1 MFLNIMICH
10 AHQDFYVTKTFDNLT
25 VRIKTGYEYEE
36 INKLKI
42 LGELGQRMLE
52 KADYKGKILIDF
64 NHYYTGKCEP
74 DYFISYDN
82 GSIKYTWDNNLR
94 PKPVLSSSGLV
105 IRIVSSRLDYKKT
118 LELLN
123 YAIENKDYIK
133 KNQDEIKYV
142 QNYCQWFVNS
152 IDTVEIKNILNRNQ
166 SIIVSEI
173 LKQKVYVAD
182 STWNFGTSYFYQND
196 SFNFLVRAYNGIPD
210 TVALSVK
217 NVYQV
222 VQVGSGS
229 KIIFDTDSSFYYV
242 GWYGNRV
249 VSQRHIVENTKNN
262 YQGFSVKEIGDDMLT
277 IYFSR
282 FATKEEEEKGIAD
295 FYYSQT
301 SIYDIK
307 NDKWVPDIRR
317 NLIER

>member
-25 VRIKTGYEYEE
+25 VRIKTGYEYGE

-94 PKPVLSSSGLV
+94 PKSVLSSSGLV
-105 IRIVSSRLDYKKT
+105 IRIVSSRIDYKKT

-133 KNQDEIKYV
+133 KNQD
-142 QNYCQWFVNS
+142 
-152 IDTVEIKNILNRNQ
+152 
-166 SIIVSEI
+166 
-173 LKQKVYVAD
+173 
-182 STWNFGTSYFYQND
+182 
-196 SFNFLVRAYNGIPD
+196 
-210 TVALSVK
+210 
-217 NVYQV
+217 
-222 VQVGSGS
+222 
-229 KIIFDTDSSFYYV
+229 
-242 GWYGNRV
+242 
-249 VSQRHIVENTKNN
+249 
-262 YQGFSVKEIGDDMLT
+262 
-277 IYFSR
+277 
-282 FATKEEEEKGIAD
+282 
-295 FYYSQT
+295 
-301 SIYDIK
+301 
-307 NDKWVPDIRR
+307 
-317 NLIER
+317 

>member
-1 MFLNIMICH
+1 MICH

-42 LGELGQRMLE
+42 LGELGQKMLE
-52 KADYKGKILIDF
+52 KADYKGAVLIDF
-64 NHYYTGKCEP
+64 NHYYTGTCEP

-82 GSIKYTWDNNLR
+82 GAIKNTWDN
-94 PKPVLSSSGLV
+94 KKTKAVLSTSGLV
-105 IRIVSSRLDYKKT
+105 IRIVSSRLDYKKS
-118 LELLN
+118 LELLQ
-123 YAIENKDYIK
+123 YAIENKTDIK
-133 KNQDEIKYV
+133 KSQKEIKYE
-142 QNYCQWFVNS
+142 QNYCQWYINS
-152 IDTVEIKNILNRNQ
+152 IDTVEISNVLKENQ
-166 SIIVSEI
+166 SSLVTKT

-182 STWNFGTSYFYQND
+182 STWNFGTSYYYQDD
-196 SFNFLVRAYNGIPD
+196 SFNFLVRAYNGVPD
-210 TVALSVK
+210 TVALTVK

-222 VQVGSGS
+222 VQIGSGS

-242 GWYGNRV
+242 GWYGGRV
-249 VSQRHIVENTKNN
+249 VSRKHLIENTKDNF
-262 YQGFSVKEIGDDMLT
+262 QGFSVREIGDDMLT

-282 FATKEEEEKGIAD
+282 FATKEEIENEIATS
-295 FYYSQT
+295 YYSQT

-307 NDKWVPDIRR
+307 NDKWIPDIRR